1 MVSNS
6 KNSRVSIRHKDNE
19 YQYARI
25 CLTVSEKQMV
35 FIEKLAAKRE
45 VSKQQII
52 RDMILE
58 AIIEANAN
66 D

>member
-1 MVSNS
+1 
-6 KNSRVSIRHKDNE
+6 
-19 YQYARI
+19 
-25 CLTVSEKQMV
+25 MV